1 MSWKILYLLAL
12 VVLLTGCLPA
22 ARTATQ
28 TAAPPGPVATPT
40 LPTATAFPSAT
51 NTAVPTPMPTATPPN
66 ELPEEGILILE
77 PGPGS
82 RLVGAIHLRGIA
94 GPTFE
99 SHLLVQ
105 VVLDDGSEL
114 IVLPITIQ
122 AEMGSRGPFT
132 AEIPFS
138 VASERQAFILV
149 SSSSPRDGGTT
160 HLASVGVTLAPQG
173 ERLIRPA
180 GYRTERISI
189 TRPALGDSLS
199 GGLARVEGI
208 ALPSFEGTLIVELL
222 DAEGTLLASQPVIVL
237 AADMGQY
244 GPFAIDLPFQVAAP
258 GAGRVVV
265 RDPSVVFQGD
275 VHLASVEV
283 NLEP

>member
-1 MSWKILYLLAL
+1 
-12 VVLLTGCLPA
+12 
-22 ARTATQ
+22 
-28 TAAPPGPVATPT
+28 
-40 LPTATAFPSAT
+40 
-51 NTAVPTPMPTATPPN
+51 
-66 ELPEEGILILE
+66 
-77 PGPGS
+77 
-82 RLVGAIHLRGIA
+82 
-94 GPTFE
+94 
-99 SHLLVQ
+99 
-105 VVLDDGSEL
+105 
-114 IVLPITIQ
+114 LPIIIQ
-122 AEMGSRGPFT
+122 ADMGSRGPFT

-173 ERLIRPA
+173 EQLIRPT

-189 TRPALGDSLS
+189 SQPILGETLS

-222 DAEGTLLASQPVIVL
+222 DMDGNLLASQPVIVQ
-237 AADMGQY
+237 APDMGQY
-244 GPFAIDLPFQVAAP
+244 GPFAIELPFQVAAP
-258 GAGRVVV
+258 GPGRVVV

-283 NLEP
+283 DLEP